1 MSTTA
6 VALDLGEDSHP
17 LIYEL
22 DKKTGI
28 VTMPDG
34 FQFDVWGSPDPAEM
48 GKDMNRIKAYMQE
61 RGLTGGSPRREITL
75 DLGPAIST
83 AAPEIADA
91 ELEHLAEL
99 ALEADME
106 AKAAAEKQKAAKEAF
121 KKALEVRNALN
132 QNTRN
137 VGVVRTVIKNV
148 RRWDEKK
155 AKELLN
161 ADEVERYSVKK
172 LDSALVKRNVTPDT
186 YELMQ
191 ADFGYSLEVKVGGE
205 D

>member
-1 MSTTA
+1 
-6 VALDLGEDSHP
+6 
-17 LIYEL
+17 
-22 DKKTGI
+22 
-28 VTMPDG
+28 
-34 FQFDVWGSPDPAEM
+34 M
-48 GKDMNRIKAYMQE
+48 GA
-61 RGLTGGSPRREITL
+61 ITL
-75 DLGPAIST
+75 DFGQDAITT

-99 ALEADME
+99 ALEADMA
-106 AKAAAEKQKAAKEAF
+106 AKEAAEKQKAAKEAF

-161 ADEVERYSVKK
+161 AEEIERYSVSK
-172 LDSALVKRNVTPDT
+172 LDSALVKRNVTPDVF
-186 YELMQ
+186 EMMQ
-191 ADFGYSLEVKVGGE
+191 ADYGFSLEVKVA

>member
-1 MSTTA
+1 MSTVTTEE
-6 VALDLGEDSHP
+6 VRSEIP
-17 LIYEL
+17 EYTL
-22 DKKTGI
+22 DKKAGI
-28 VTMPDG
+28 ATMPDG
-34 FQFDVWGSPDPAEM
+34 FTIDIWGGTNDPAEM
-48 GKDMNRIKAYMQE
+48 GKDPDRIKVYMIE
-61 RGLTGGSPRREITL
+61 RGLYEPSAPKR
-75 DLGPAIST
+75 DLSLNFEPAITT

-137 VGVVRTVIKNV
+137 VGIVRTVIKNV

-161 ADEVERYSVKK
+161 ADEIERYSVSK